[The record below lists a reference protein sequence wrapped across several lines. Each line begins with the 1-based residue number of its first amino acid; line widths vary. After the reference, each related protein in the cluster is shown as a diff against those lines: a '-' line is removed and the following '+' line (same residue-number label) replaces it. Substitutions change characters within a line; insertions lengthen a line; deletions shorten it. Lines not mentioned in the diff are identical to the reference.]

1 MENGP
6 FIDDLVV
13 KRLIFHSYVSLPE
26 GNLSSRIQVSQLLQ
40 VLYTFDDKTKFLPD
54 HFLAALFCMSARGG
68 SVSAHLYDRYST
80 LQLWPLTVINYKWNY
95 NSYN

>member
-40 VLYTFDDKTKFLPD
+40 VSYTFDDKTIFFTWPFFGLSLLYVGARWFSISP
-54 HFLAALFCMSARGG
+54 FVWQILNPTAMAL
-68 SVSAHLYDRYST
+68 
-80 LQLWPLTVINYKWNY
+80 
-95 NSYN
+95 NSYKL

>member
-6 FIDDLVV
+6 FIDDLAV

-40 VLYTFDDKTKFLPD
+40 VSYTFDDKTIF
-54 HFLAALFCMSARGG
+54 F
-68 SVSAHLYDRYST
+68 T
-80 LQLWPLTVINYKWNY
+80 
-95 NSYN
+95 